1 MAEETKD
8 VTLVLVMLPTVWPW
22 TMNSLL
28 TWDLNF
34 FICKKEEGTGVEK
47 GSFGDPSGGDLL

>member
-1 MAEETKD
+1 M
-8 VTLVLVMLPTVWPW
+8 TLVLVMLPTVWPW